1 MTFSLTIT
9 TLSDVLFHG
18 DAKSVTLPGSAGE
31 LTVLAKHMPLVT
43 PLRQGTITVRTE
55 GGEENFSV
63 EKGILE
69 VSREKVTV
77 LLLTQKVFVFFARG
91 AKNATVSYTQFSLT
105 RRQILLHSREMVLY
119 SIAAELFRDLAQEG
133 VS

>member
-1 MTFSLTIT
+1 MTFTLTIT

-43 PLRQGTITVRTE
+43 PLKTGTITVRTE
-55 GGEENFSV
+55 SGDENFSV

-77 LLLTQKVFVFFARG
+77 LL
-91 AKNATVSYTQFSLT
+91 
-105 RRQILLHSREMVLY
+105 
-119 SIAAELFRDLAQEG
+119 
-133 VS
+133 